1 MVLIDPFISLFFFFF
16 QKKKM
21 TLFLTSNLVHF
32 IIIPIV
38 VGILSI
44 ITIVITWAH
53 YCYHYC

>member
-16 QKKKM
+16 QEKKM

-38 VGILSI
+38 VDILSI

-53 YCYHYC
+53 YC